1 MLLLTKEF
9 DGWSFERILRH
20 VLYWS
25 FWLTF
30 YGVVNGS
37 YYGEQYV
44 DWFFFE
50 FITMLVKVPYAYFIA
65 YVVFPK
71 YITSKKYLK
80 LGVLVLVFAF
90 IGMLA
95 LMALYQVFPYPF
107 GSTSFWSTKTVYM
120 LVDLIYVASPL
131 VAIKM
136 TQRFLKQERMTTKLR
151 EEKTEAELQ
160 ILKNQLQPH
169 FLFNTLNNIY
179 GMVISGEKNAGEAI
193 LKLSDMISYMLY
205 ECNTDNIELEKEV
218 TLLSN
223 YIELEKIRYGNR
235 LELSFE
241 KKGDLKGKLIPPL
254 LLVPFVENAFKHGV
268 SKDETTPWVRIHL
281 QVEENRLTFLIEN
294 SLPKGLEVQ
303 STPLRSGFGIE
314 NVKKRLELLYPNRH
328 ELALSKSD
336 TYLVNLKITL

>member
-1 MLLLTKEF
+1 MNLFNKEYR
-9 DGWSFERILRH
+9 GWSVERISRH

-37 YYGEQYV
+37 YYGEQYA

-50 FITMLVKVPYAYFIA
+50 FITMLVKLPYTYFIA
-65 YVVFPK
+65 YYIFPR
-71 YITSKKYLK
+71 YVASKQYVK
-80 LGVLVLVFAF
+80 LGLSVLGYAF

-95 LMALYQVFPYPF
+95 LMALYQIFPYPF
-107 GSTSFWSTKTVYM
+107 GATNFWSTKTVYM
-120 LVDLIYVASPL
+120 FVDLIYVASP
-131 VAIKM
+131 VVVIKM
-136 TQRFLKQERMTTKLR
+136 TQRYLKQERMAAQLK
-151 EEKTEAELQ
+151 EEKIEAELQ

-179 GMVISGEKNAGEAI
+179 GMVISKEKHAGEAI

-205 ECNTDNIELEKEV
+205 ECSTDKVELVKEV

-223 YIELEKIRYGNR
+223 YIDLEKIRYGDR

-241 KKGDLKGKLIPPL
+241 KKGHLAGRMIPPL

-268 SKDETTPWVRIHL
+268 SRDEKRPWVRIHIR
-281 QVEENRLTFLIEN
+281 VEEGSLSFLMEN
-294 SLPKGLEVQ
+294 SLPNVNGHG
-303 STPLRSGFGIE
+303 STLRSGVGLE
-314 NVKKRLELLYPNRH
+314 NVKKRLDLLYPDRH
-328 ELALSKSD
+328 ELVLSKTD
-336 TYLVNLKITL
+336 TFLVKLNLEL

>member
-1 MLLLTKEF
+1 MNLFSKEYKS
-9 DGWSFERILRH
+9 WSVERISRH

-37 YYGEQYV
+37 YYEEPYA

-50 FITMLVKVPYAYFIA
+50 FITMLVKVPYTYFIA
-65 YVVFPK
+65 YYIFPR
-71 YITSKKYLK
+71 YVTSKEYLK
-80 LGVLVLVFAF
+80 LGLSVLGYAF

-95 LMALYQVFPYPF
+95 LMALNQIFPYPF
-107 GSTSFWSTKTVYM
+107 GATDFWSTKTVYM
-120 LVDLIYVASPL
+120 FVDLIYVASP
-131 VAIKM
+131 VVVIKM
-136 TQRFLKQERMTTKLR
+136 TQRYLKQERMATQLKK
-151 EEKTEAELQ
+151 EKIEAELQ

-179 GMVISGEKNAGEAI
+179 GMVISGKEHAGEAI

-205 ECNTDNIELEKEV
+205 ECSTDKVDLDKEV

-223 YIELEKIRYGNR
+223 YIELEKIRYGDR

-241 KKGDLKGKLIPPL
+241 KKGVLTGKMIPPL

-268 SKDETTPWVRIHL
+268 SRDEKKPWVRIHL
-281 QVEENRLTFLIEN
+281 RVEEGSLSFLMEN
-294 SLPKGLEVQ
+294 SLPNMNGHG
-303 STPLRSGFGIE
+303 STLRSGVGLE
-314 NVKKRLELLYPNRH
+314 NVKKRLDLLYPDSH
-328 ELALSKSD
+328 ELVLSKTD
-336 TYLVNLKITL
+336 TFLVKLNMEL